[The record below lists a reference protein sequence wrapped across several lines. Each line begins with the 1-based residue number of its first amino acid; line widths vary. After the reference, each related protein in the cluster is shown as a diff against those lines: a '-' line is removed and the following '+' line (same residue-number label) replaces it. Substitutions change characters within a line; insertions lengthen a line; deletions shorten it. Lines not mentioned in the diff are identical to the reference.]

1 LILSILFD
9 SFEKDNLW
17 NTHRSSWM
25 QVKDLFF
32 VEKEMIPKLLKYI
45 NEMNR
50 FCNDLSQTVVANSEL
65 ESQKKELQAKG
76 EVGINKNLPKK
87 EVTRPISPK
96 LTKPS
101 PTILPEPIKIEQDVR
116 AKPVPA
122 QIYQTNLLEINE
134 QKKQQRE
141 KIQQATIAKFSR
153 PDDQFKFQETRSG
166 AVKLEELK
174 KEIQEK
180 ELKELQFNNSYHNP
194 PPKVNANDLELIS
207 NIKPNVSTIL
217 REDYLFRKLQAK
229 DAQILKNYE
238 EELRDPIEYYYWQE
252 KMEKQD
258 EIEKLKYVSLRREQ
272 AKQSSEEAKMA
283 LERQKEDNL
292 LVANM
297 MREQNEIIKKQKQ
310 LEIEIETLTKQA
322 VVREVIQERETKP
335 YDALQEVLEKKK
347 VESSDLRK
355 QLEELRK
362 QKKEEIAQEEM
373 IKADRIRQLKALNT
387 VHRKHVVVF
396 DPTETAKIGLLD
408 EMSYMEMKERLKNQ
422 KFKDTERVALKN
434 EDILEEK
441 EKKKTVLQSKYQTII
456 KNRQL
461 KKESHQQMRQ
471 TKMQLE
477 ASEKL
482 EREQYLEEQNALWKK
497 EEQHRQESKE
507 KERQQLIAEQE
518 KILRQQQYLGVASE
532 QVALIRQ
539 KEIEKAQARQ
549 MKGVLREHA
558 QERNA
563 EKHVQEKEKLNKS
576 VIYRN
581 TVMEKEIKQKEIE
594 KEIQSEKKQLIKRL
608 KEDIVYKKE
617 MFAEGQEQ
625 HEKTKVV
632 VTKFNPYASRISND
646 LRIKASQSF
655 REKFS
660 DGQHK

>member
-9 SFEKDNLW
+9 SSVKDNLW

-50 FCNDLSQTVVANSEL
+50 FCNDLSQTAVANSEL

-122 QIYQTNLLEINE
+122 QIYQTNLQEINE

-141 KIQQATIAKFSR
+141 KIQQATLAKFSR

-180 ELKELQFNNSYHNP
+180 ELKELQFNNSYYNP
-194 PPKVNANDLELIS
+194 PPKVNSNDLELIS

-217 REDYLFRKLQAK
+217 REDYLFRKLQTK

-310 LEIEIETLTKQA
+310 LELEIETLTKQA
-322 VVREVIQERETKP
+322 IVREVIQERETKP
-335 YDALQEVLEKKK
+335 YDALQDVLEKKK

-434 EDILEEK
+434 EDISEEK

-497 EEQHRQESKE
+497 EEQHRQEIKE

-549 MKGVLREHA
+549 MKGVLREQA
-558 QERNA
+558 QERHA

-608 KEDIVYKKE
+608 KEDIVYKKD

-625 HEKTKVV
+625 HEKTKTV

-660 DGQHK
+660 DSQHK

>member
-1 LILSILFD
+1 
-9 SFEKDNLW
+9 
-17 NTHRSSWM
+17 
-25 QVKDLFF
+25 
-32 VEKEMIPKLLKYI
+32 
-45 NEMNR
+45 
-50 FCNDLSQTVVANSEL
+50 
-65 ESQKKELQAKG
+65 
-76 EVGINKNLPKK
+76 
-87 EVTRPISPK
+87 
-96 LTKPS
+96 
-101 PTILPEPIKIEQDVR
+101 
-116 AKPVPA
+116 
-122 QIYQTNLLEINE
+122 
-134 QKKQQRE
+134 
-141 KIQQATIAKFSR
+141 
-153 PDDQFKFQETRSG
+153 
-166 AVKLEELK
+166 
-174 KEIQEK
+174 
-180 ELKELQFNNSYHNP
+180 
-194 PPKVNANDLELIS
+194 
-207 NIKPNVSTIL
+207 
-217 REDYLFRKLQAK
+217 
-229 DAQILKNYE
+229 
-238 EELRDPIEYYYWQE
+238 
-252 KMEKQD
+252 
-258 EIEKLKYVSLRREQ
+258 
-272 AKQSSEEAKMA
+272 
-283 LERQKEDNL
+283 
-292 LVANM
+292 
-297 MREQNEIIKKQKQ
+297 
-310 LEIEIETLTKQA
+310 
-322 VVREVIQERETKP
+322 
-335 YDALQEVLEKKK
+335 
-347 VESSDLRK
+347 
-355 QLEELRK
+355 
-362 QKKEEIAQEEM
+362 
-373 IKADRIRQLKALNT
+373 
-387 VHRKHVVVF
+387 
-396 DPTETAKIGLLD
+396 
-408 EMSYMEMKERLKNQ
+408 
-422 KFKDTERVALKN
+422 
-434 EDILEEK
+434 
-441 EKKKTVLQSKYQTII
+441 
-456 KNRQL
+456 
-461 KKESHQQMRQ
+461 MRQ

>member
-9 SFEKDNLW
+9 SSVKDNLW

-50 FCNDLSQTVVANSEL
+50 FCNDLSQTAVANSEL

-122 QIYQTNLLEINE
+122 QIYQTNLQEINE

-141 KIQQATIAKFSR
+141 KIQQATLAKFSR

-180 ELKELQFNNSYHNP
+180 ELKELQFNNSYYNP
-194 PPKVNANDLELIS
+194 PPKVNSNDLELIS

-217 REDYLFRKLQAK
+217 REDYLFRKLQTK

-272 AKQSSEEAKMA
+272 AKQSSEEAKLA

-310 LEIEIETLTKQA
+310 LELEIETLTKQA

-335 YDALQEVLEKKK
+335 YDALQDVLEKKK

-434 EDILEEK
+434 EDISEEK

-497 EEQHRQESKE
+497 EEQHRQEIKE

-549 MKGVLREHA
+549 MKGVLREQA
-558 QERNA
+558 QERHA

-608 KEDIVYKKE
+608 KEDIVYKKD

-625 HEKTKVV
+625 HEKTKTV

-660 DGQHK
+660 DSQHK